1 MAVNTSKDMAMN
13 RPPKLGEDC
22 LHRSPNAAAIAP
34 TMDGLRHKQRYG
46 NESASEAG
54 RGQAIAPT
62 MDGLR
67 QTMDA

>member
-1 MAVNTSKDMAMN
+1 MN